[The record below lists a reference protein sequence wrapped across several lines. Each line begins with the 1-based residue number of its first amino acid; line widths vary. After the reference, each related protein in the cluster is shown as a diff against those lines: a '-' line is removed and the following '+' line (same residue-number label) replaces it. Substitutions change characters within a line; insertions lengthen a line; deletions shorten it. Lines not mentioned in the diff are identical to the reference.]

1 MKRITLL
8 CVVTMIALVV
18 CLPATAQEPP
28 AAPETQAP
36 VAAPET
42 AATPAES
49 VQEPAPV
56 SAETPASPAEVAP
69 QVPAAQE
76 EVPTQPEAAPA
87 PPENAPRPEPAPAA
101 VPPASTG
108 PETPVTPPVP
118 ASSESAVP
126 AAPAAVEP
134 VEIPGLLIAPEMLAA
149 YPDLVPVDVRSP
161 EAYAAGH
168 LAGAISLPAES
179 LSEERG
185 GVRNLLKPVDQ
196 LAVLLAERGMTTE
209 KRYVLYGG
217 NRDVKEVYAATRV
230 FWVLEYLSFGEVYI
244 LDGGFARWTAEGRPV
259 EAGTYTP
266 TPIPVEAVKLVI
278 RPEVIARRSE
288 IIDMVGNGKGVL
300 VDTRMP
306 AFYAGAEN
314 VDFVT
319 RAGHIP
325 TAVNIPA
332 DPMLTGS
339 DFRFR
344 PLEEIRAQFTTGN
357 DDPLERIVVYGNS
370 GNTASLGYFLFR
382 LLGKENVAVY
392 DGSMAEW
399 SRNPALNVVTE
410 PVAVEPSSTSA
421 PAESGAAAQPSVP
434 VESGPAA
441 QPSAPEPAPDVQPQ
455 TPAPAPEAAPA
466 AASESPA
473 VEPGTPSAE
482 TASQP
487 MQSPPTAPAAPVPS
501 TPESAAPTPQ
511 PAVDAPPA
519 AAVSSTTPAPP
530 ATQQEPSAET
540 AAPASQPAP
549 TPTPPATQEGPAA
562 ETAAPAVPN
571 SPAP

>member
-108 PETPVTPPVP
+108 PETPVTPPAP

-306 AFYAGAEN
+306 AFYAGAEK

-332 DPMLTGS
+332 DPMLTGP

-382 LLGKENVAVY
+382 LLGKENIAVY

-421 PAESGAAAQPSVP
+421 PAENRPATQPTASEPVPAVQAQTPSSPSETPPTAAA
-434 VESGPAA
+434 G
-441 QPSAPEPAPDVQPQ
+441 
-455 TPAPAPEAAPA
+455 
-466 AASESPA
+466 SPA
-473 VEPGTPSAE
+473 GEPETPPAE

-487 MQSPPTAPAAPVPS
+487 MQSPPTAPVAPAPSAPASIAPAA
-501 TPESAAPTPQ
+501 Q
-511 PAVDAPPA
+511 PAADAPPA
-519 AAVSSTTPAPP
+519 ATTSPATPAHP
-530 ATQQEPSAET
+530 AARQEPPAET
-540 AAPASQPAP
+540 AAPAAEATATPSPPAP
-549 TPTPPATQEGPAA
+549 QEGPAA
-562 ETAAPAVPN
+562 ETGAPAVPN